1 MRIGAARAAFAVG
14 VLLCVVGLAGAI
26 AGMVV
31 LTSPEEDSVLRE
43 TRVTLPSAERT
54 VELRAQ
60 TYVVLYEERE
70 ILKRDGYMKPLPRLS
85 FGVRESSTAAPLPLG
100 SPPRA
105 GFVTTTDR
113 GEVRQVATIGVPR
126 AGAWRLSADGGRG
139 GQREA
144 VLLGEPV
151 NDEVLRNG
159 LLASGAVVLFLAG
172 IALATR
178 ARRRVRA

>member
-1 MRIGAARAAFAVG
+1 MGSRVAVAVG
-14 VLLCVVGLAGAI
+14 VLLCVVGLAGTI

-31 LTSPEEDSVLRE
+31 LASPEEDSVLRE
-43 TRVTLPSAERT
+43 TRVTLPSGERT

-60 TYVVLYEERE
+60 AYVVLYEERE
-70 ILKRDGYMKPLPRLS
+70 VLKRDGYLKPLPRLQL
-85 FGVRESSTAAPLPLG
+85 GVRESPADAPLALG

-113 GEVRQVATIGVPR
+113 GEVRQVASIEVPR
-126 AGAWRLSADGGRG
+126 AGTWRLSADGGRG
-139 GQREA
+139 GQPEA

-178 ARRRVRA
+178 GRRRARA